1 MANDASQAL
10 GAPEVAGTLVSPRGL
25 TKKMSMGTA
34 GSQVGGLVGTLAAT
48 ALTSKTAKKT
58 PDMPSFGR
66 SGYLAASETELI
78 LTKTSQLG
86 WKPHTKG
93 DALVRMPR
101 GDVQS
106 VDARAGQGALPSQA
120 HVRRRRLVGVRDPAG
135 QPQGGH
141 GVHHRAGR
149 HRELTPSRGR
159 AHWIALPPISAAS
172 SHCHVGEPRTQA

>member
-34 GSQVGGLVGTLAAT
+34 GSQVGGLVGSLAAS
-48 ALTSKTAKKT
+48 ALTSKTAKAT

-93 DALVRMPR
+93 DALVRVPR
-101 GDVQS
+101 GEVQS
-106 VDARAGQGALPSQA
+106 VDFEKGKVLSQLKLTFADGNTWQFEIPRANRKGAEEFTTAL
-120 HVRRRRLVGVRDPAG
+120 
-135 QPQGGH
+135 GGN
-141 GVHHRAGR
+141 V
-149 HRELTPSRGR
+149 S
-159 AHWIALPPISAAS
+159 
-172 SHCHVGEPRTQA
+172 